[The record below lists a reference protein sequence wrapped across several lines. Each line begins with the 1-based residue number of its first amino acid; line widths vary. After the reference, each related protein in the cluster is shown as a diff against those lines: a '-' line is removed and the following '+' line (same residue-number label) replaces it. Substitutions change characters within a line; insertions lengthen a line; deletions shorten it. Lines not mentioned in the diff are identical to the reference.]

1 MCVYLK
7 DEEKRERI
15 QQAEMASK
23 SWRDIKGKEVEEK
36 QQEKI
41 TKEKEEKRLKAKD
54 DSERILSSELAFK
67 AWYVFYETTYLVCHI
82 YRPSFRKKLLRGVG
96 GGGRWRHAWLSCC
109 AYWQTH
115 SKESKPLTREVNAS
129 TPPPS

>member
-1 MCVYLK
+1 MK

-23 SWRDIKGKEVEEK
+23 SWRDIKGKEVEQK

-54 DSERILSSELAFK
+54 DSEKLLSSELAFK
-67 AWYVFYETTYLVCHI
+67 AWYVFYKTTYLVCYI
-82 YRPSFRKKLLRGVG
+82 YKPSFRENLLRGGGVVG
-96 GGGRWRHAWLSCC
+96 DMQGYHVVHICKHTPRWQAS
-109 AYWQTH
+109 
-115 SKESKPLTREVNAS
+115 SKGK
-129 TPPPS
+129 